1 MSSNQDRAAPGEYNI
16 QGARNGMV
24 LALFKGVRRKK
35 MLKNRSIG
43 VLIGAFLVL
52 APLFAAAETDDYS
65 DYSFARLNYVKG
77 EVSVQRA
84 SDLGTEKAEVN
95 LPLVEGD
102 KLLTM
107 DGQAEVQFG
116 RRNYLRIDSFTQVEF
131 AALPS
136 EVVGRIKV
144 HLLEGRAYLRVGSP
158 GEEKSVEVHSPDASF
173 YILEEGLYRFEVD
186 ADNGTEIF
194 VHEGSAEAAGE
205 GGSVV
210 VKAMEKLAA
219 ARGELL
225 SDPESFYARSDGFD
239 RWNESRDDLFGRRNT
254 SAYLPSDISEYEEE
268 LGDNGRWVYEQPYGN
283 VWVPYVNRV
292 DWRPYYYGR
301 WSWYPII
308 GWTWISSEPWG
319 WCTSHY
325 GRWHWG
331 DSMGW
336 YWIPRS
342 HWGPAWVHWYSDRDY
357 VGWCPLSY
365 YDRPVVIVDNHFYG
379 RYRDPYYPINSRALT
394 MVHRGQLQS
403 PAISRHALAASQF
416 NALGRINLRAEQP
429 AIRPV
434 IDSSALRSP
443 GSERILSGSGSRAIR
458 SYGTNSSLANRGA
471 LSGQSLRS
479 PSSGSSSGVSSRNRS
494 LSSGASTGSVPS
506 LQSDSTL
513 RTYPSSSSYGRSR
526 NTPTSTPRSIFGT
539 GTSTRSGETSG
550 PGKGYPSRILKDE
563 TRQSTVREYSSGTE
577 SRVSEGRYGQVSR
590 RVSSYPSSYSGSVSR
605 RESAPSSR
613 SYVSPYSSPRSSRFY
628 SSRDSSSISSQSSR
642 RSYSSPSRSSSY
654 SGSYSSPS
662 RSSSYGSTYSAPS
675 RSTSSGSYSS
685 GRSYSAPSHSSGSR
699 SSSSSSSA
707 RSGSIRKK

>member
-1 MSSNQDRAAPGEYNI
+1 MS
-16 QGARNGMV
+16 
-24 LALFKGVRRKK
+24 
-35 MLKNRSIG
+35 KNRSIG

-52 APLFAAAETDDYS
+52 APLFAAAQTNDYS

-84 SDLGTEKAEVN
+84 SDLGAEKAEVN
-95 LPLVEGD
+95 LPLAEGD
-102 KLLTM
+102 KLLTK

-116 RRNYLRIDSFTQVEF
+116 SRNFLRIDSFTQVEF

-365 YDRPVVIVDNHFYG
+365 YDCPVVIVDNHFYG

-394 MVHRGQLQS
+394 MIHRGQLQS

-443 GSERILSGSGSRAIR
+443 GSERTLSGSGSRAI
-458 SYGTNSSLANRGA
+458 
-471 LSGQSLRS
+471 RS
-479 PSSGSSSGVSSRNRS
+479 PSSGSSSGVSSRGLR
-494 LSSGASTGSVPS
+494 
-506 LQSDSTL
+506 SDSTL
-513 RTYPSSSSYGRSR
+513 RTYPSSSSYGRIR
-526 NTPTSTPRSIFGT
+526 YTPSSTPRPIYGT
-539 GTSTRSGETSG
+539 GTSIRSGEVSG
-550 PGKGYPSRILKDE
+550 VGTGYPSRIRNDG
-563 TRQSTVREYSSGTE
+563 TRSNMIKEYSS
-577 SRVSEGRYGQVSR
+577 SRSYSAPSHSSGQVSR
-590 RVSSYPSSYSGSVSR
+590 RISSYPSSYSGSVSR

-613 SYVSPYSSPRSSRFY
+613 SYVSPYSSPRSSGSY
-628 SSRDSSSISSQSSR
+628 SSRDSSSISSPSFG

-662 RSSSYGSTYSAPS
+662 RS
-675 RSTSSGSYSS
+675 TSSGSYSS
-685 GRSYSAPSHSSGSR
+685 GRSYSSPSTSSSSSRISSSSRGSSPSHSSGSR
-699 SSSSSSSA
+699 SSSSSSSG

>member
-1 MSSNQDRAAPGEYNI
+1 
-16 QGARNGMV
+16 MV

-35 MLKNRSIG
+35 MSKNRSIG

-65 DYSFARLNYVKG
+65 DYSIARLNYVKG

-84 SDLGTEKAEVN
+84 SDLGTETAEVN

-102 KLLTM
+102 KLLTK

-116 RRNYLRIDSFTQVEF
+116 RRNYLRVDSFSQVEF
-131 AALPS
+131 AVLPS
-136 EVVGRIKV
+136 ESKSGIKV

-225 SDPESFYARSDGFD
+225 SDPENFYARADGFD
-239 RWNESRDDLFGRRNT
+239 QWNESRDDLLARRNT
-254 SAYLPSDISEYEEE
+254 SAYLPSGISEYEEE

-325 GRWHWG
+325 GRWHWR

-342 HWGPAWVHWYSDRDY
+342 HWGPAWVHWYWDRDY

-365 YDRPVVIVDNHFYG
+365 YDRPCVLVGNHFYD

-394 MVHRGQLQS
+394 MVHRDQLQS
-403 PAISRHALAASQF
+403 PAISRRALASSQF
-416 NALGRINLRAEQP
+416 TALGRINLRAEQP

-443 GSERILSGSGSRAIR
+443 GSGRALDGAGSRAIR
-458 SYGTNSSLANRGA
+458 SYGTNSALANRGA
-471 LSGQSLRS
+471 LSSSSLRS
-479 PSSGSSSGVSSRNRS
+479 PSSGSSSGISSRNRS
-494 LSSGASTGSVPS
+494 LSSGASTGPVRS
-506 LQSDSTL
+506 LRSDSTL
-513 RTYPSSSSYGRSR
+513 RTYPSSSSYGRIRS
-526 NTPTSTPRSIFGT
+526 TPSSTPRSIYGT
-539 GTSTRSGETSG
+539 GTSIRSGEVSG
-550 PGKGYPSRILKDE
+550 AGAGYPSRIRNNDGMRSNMIK
-563 TRQSTVREYSSGTE
+563 EYSF
-577 SRVSEGRYGQVSR
+577 SRSYSAPSQSSGQVSR
-590 RVSSYPSSYSGSVSR
+590 RVSSYPSSYSGPVSR
-605 RESAPSSR
+605 RENAPSSR
-613 SYVSPYSSPRSSRFY
+613 SYVSPYSSPRSFESY
-628 SSRDSSSISSQSSR
+628 SSRDSSSISSPSDRS
-642 RSYSSPSRSSSY
+642 SYSTPSRSSSY

-662 RSSSYGSTYSAPS
+662 RSSSSPSQSSSSSRISSSSRGSS
-675 RSTSSGSYSS
+675 
-685 GRSYSAPSHSSGSR
+685 PSHSSGSR
-699 SSSSSSSA
+699 SSSSSSSSA
-707 RSGSIRKK
+707 RSGGIRKK

>member
-1 MSSNQDRAAPGEYNI
+1 MS
-16 QGARNGMV
+16 
-24 LALFKGVRRKK
+24 
-35 MLKNRSIG
+35 KNRSIG

-65 DYSFARLNYVKG
+65 DYSIARLNYVKG

-84 SDLGTEKAEVN
+84 SDLGTETAEVN

-102 KLLTM
+102 KLLTK

-116 RRNYLRIDSFTQVEF
+116 RRNYLRVDSFSQVEF
-131 AALPS
+131 AVLPS
-136 EVVGRIKV
+136 ESKSGIKV

-173 YILEEGLYRFEVD
+173 YILEEGLYRFEVK

-225 SDPESFYARSDGFD
+225 SDPENFYARSDGFD
-239 RWNESRDDLFGRRNT
+239 QWNESRDDLLARRNT
-254 SAYLPSDISEYEEE
+254 SAYLPSGISEYEEE

-325 GRWHWG
+325 GRWHWR

-336 YWIPRS
+336 YWIPRG
-342 HWGPAWVHWYSDRDY
+342 HWGPAWVHWYWDRDY

-365 YDRPVVIVDNHFYG
+365 YDRPCVLVGNHFYD

-394 MVHRGQLQS
+394 MVHRDQLQS
-403 PAISRHALAASQF
+403 PAISRRALAASQF

-434 IDSSALRSP
+434 IAGAALRSP
-443 GSERILSGSGSRAIR
+443 GSGRALDGAGSRAIR
-458 SYGTNSSLANRGA
+458 SYGTNSALANRGA
-471 LSGQSLRS
+471 LSSSSLRS
-479 PSSGSSSGVSSRNRS
+479 PSSGSSPGISSRNRS
-494 LSSGASTGSVPS
+494 LSSGASTGPVRS
-506 LQSDSTL
+506 LRSDSTL
-513 RTYPSSSSYGRSR
+513 RTYPSSSSYGRIRS
-526 NTPTSTPRSIFGT
+526 TPTSTPRSIYGT
-539 GTSTRSGETSG
+539 GTSSRSDEVSG
-550 PGKGYPSRILKDE
+550 VGTGYPSRIRKDE
-563 TRQSTVREYSSGTE
+563 TRPSTVKEYSLSRSYSSTYPSSKSSSSSFRSYPSRTSG
-577 SRVSEGRYGQVSR
+577 SISSPSNR
-590 RVSSYPSSYSGSVSR
+590 SSYSTPSRSSSYSGS
-605 RESAPSSR
+605 
-613 SYVSPYSSPRSSRFY
+613 YSSPSRSLNSY
-628 SSRDSSSISSQSSR
+628 PS
-642 RSYSSPSRSSSY
+642 RSYSSSFSPSYGRSYSGPSRSSSY

-662 RSSSYGSTYSAPS
+662 RSSSYDSTYSAPS

-685 GRSYSAPSHSSGSR
+685 GRSYSSPSQSSSSSRISSSSRGSSPSHSSGSR
-699 SSSSSSSA
+699 SSSSSSSSA
-707 RSGSIRKK
+707 RSGGIRKK

>member
-1 MSSNQDRAAPGEYNI
+1 MS
-16 QGARNGMV
+16 
-24 LALFKGVRRKK
+24 
-35 MLKNRSIG
+35 KNRSIG

-65 DYSFARLNYVKG
+65 DFSIARLNYVRG

-84 SDLGTEKAEVN
+84 SDLGTETAEVN

-102 KLLTM
+102 KLLTK

-116 RRNYLRIDSFTQVEF
+116 RRNYLRVDSFSQVEF
-131 AALPS
+131 AVLPS
-136 EVVGRIKV
+136 EGKSGIKV

-173 YILEEGLYRFEVD
+173 YILEEGLYRFEVE

-225 SDPESFYARSDGFD
+225 SDPESFYARSDSFAQ
-239 RWNESRDDLFGRRNT
+239 WNESRDDLFGRRNT

-301 WSWYPII
+301 WSWYPVI

-342 HWGPAWVHWYSDRDY
+342 HWGPAWVHWYYDRDY

-365 YDRPVVIVDNHFYG
+365 YDRPGVLVGNHFYD

-394 MVHRGQLQS
+394 MVHRDQLQS
-403 PAISRHALAASQF
+403 PAISRHALASSQF

-429 AIRPV
+429 AIKPV
-434 IDSSALRSP
+434 IAGSALRSP
-443 GSERILSGSGSRAIR
+443 GSERVLDGAGSRAIR

-471 LSGQSLRS
+471 LSSSSLRS
-479 PSSGSSSGVSSRNRS
+479 PSSGSSSGVFSRNRS
-494 LSSGASTGSVPS
+494 LSSGASTGPVRS
-506 LQSDSTL
+506 LRSDSTL
-513 RTYPSSSSYGRSR
+513 RTYPSSSSYGRIRS
-526 NTPTSTPRSIFGT
+526 TPSSTPRSIYGT
-539 GTSTRSGETSG
+539 GTSIRSGEVSG
-550 PGKGYPSRILKDE
+550 VGAGYPSRIRKDE
-563 TRQSTVREYSSGTE
+563 TRQSTVREYSS
-577 SRVSEGRYGQVSR
+577 SHSYSAPSHSFGQVSR
-590 RVSSYPSSYSGSVSR
+590 RVSSYPSSYSSSVSR

-613 SYVSPYSSPRSSRFY
+613 SYVSPYSSPRSSGFY
-628 SSRDSSSISSQSSR
+628 SSRDSSSSFSPSYG
-642 RSYSSPSRSSSY
+642 RSYSGPSRSSSY
-654 SGSYSSPS
+654 SGFYSSPS

-675 RSTSSGSYSS
+675 RSYSSPSTSSSSSRISSSSRGSS
-685 GRSYSAPSHSSGSR
+685 PSRSSGSR

-707 RSGSIRKK
+707 RSGGIRKK